1 MVSDEHAEPANLRE
15 LRILVL
21 HNLELDPDG
30 PLTGLGGRERDSEQD
45 PDRDLQEFSRVE
57 LASTAEKVSRALVS
71 RGHFVE
77 VQALGAGDLDELL
90 VQLRKDPPDL
100 VFNLCKSLG
109 GDARHEVV
117 VPSLLELLGIP
128 YTGSGALCL
137 GLCLHKFQ
145 TKQIL
150 RAASIPTPPSVMLP
164 ATGSSVAEELAIAEN
179 IGYPLILKLGQT
191 DGSVGISDASIIHND
206 EAFLRQLAHL
216 RRRYRQPI
224 LAERYIAGREIYVSM
239 LGNAPLRILPMQEV
253 DFSQLPSHLA
263 PIVGE
268 SAKWEPSS
276 PEYQGTS
283 AVELGPMPGTVRA
296 RVELIARQAFAI
308 LEVSDYG
315 RCDIRLSANGTP
327 YVIDVNANCALAD
340 GAGFARAAAL
350 AGLSYDQLVEQIAF
364 SALQRSAQ
372 LQAQKP
378 GDPDADDDD
387 DDVESRPSRR
397 SASAA

>member
-21 HNLELDPDG
+21 HNRDFDG
-30 PLTGLGGRERDSEQD
+30 DGASASMVRDRDE
-45 PDRDLQEFSRVE
+45 DRDLQEVSRFE
-57 LASTAEKVSRALVS
+57 SATTAENVSRGLVS

-77 VQALGAGDLDELL
+77 VQALGSEDLGDLLA
-90 VQLRKDPPDL
+90 QLRKDPPDL

-109 GDARHEVV
+109 GDARHEIL

-128 YTGSGALCL
+128 YTGSGSLCL

-164 ATGSSVAEELAIAEN
+164 VAGSSVAEELAIAEN

-296 RVELIARQAFAI
+296 RVELIARQAFSV
-308 LEVSDYG
+308 LDVSDYG

-340 GAGFARAAAL
+340 GAGFARSAAL
-350 AGLSYDQLVEQIAF
+350 AGLSYDQLVEQIAI
-364 SALQRSAQ
+364 SALQRAAH

-378 GDPDADDDD
+378 GERDASER
-387 DDVESRPSRR
+387 VSRSARR
-397 SASAA
+397 PASAA

>member
-1 MVSDEHAEPANLRE
+1 MFSDDNAEPADLRE

-21 HNLELDPDG
+21 HHSDFDGEALPDEELN
-30 PLTGLGGRERDSEQD
+30 
-45 PDRDLQEFSRVE
+45 LQELLRAE
-57 LASTAEKVSRALVS
+57 AATTAENVSRGLVS

-77 VQALGAGDLDELL
+77 VQAIGADDLGDLST
-90 VQLRKDPPDL
+90 QLRQDPPDL
-100 VFNLCKSLG
+100 VFNLCESLG
-109 GDARHEVV
+109 GDARHQVL
-117 VPSLLELLGIP
+117 VPSLLELLGVP
-128 YTGSGALCL
+128 YTGSGSLCL

-145 TKQIL
+145 TKQML
-150 RAASIPTPPSVMLP
+150 RAASIPTPPSMMMPL
-164 ATGSSVAEELAIAEN
+164 AGSSVAEELAAAEN
-179 IGYPLILKLGQT
+179 IGYPLILKLEQT

-206 EAFLRQLAHL
+206 EAFLRQLSHL

-239 LGNAPLRILPMQEV
+239 LGNAPLQILPMQEV

-263 PIVGE
+263 PIVGQ

-283 AVELGPMPGTVRA
+283 AVELGPMPGAVRS
-296 RVELIARQAFAI
+296 RVEAMARQAFSV
-308 LEVSDYG
+308 LGVSDYG

-340 GAGFARAAAL
+340 GAGFARSAAL
-350 AGLSYDQLVEQIAF
+350 AGLTYDQLVEQIAIA
-364 SALQRSAQ
+364 ALKRSAQ
-372 LQAQKP
+372 RRAR
-378 GDPDADDDD
+378 PDADDT
-387 DDVESRPSRR
+387 VRAVRR